1 MTTKTIS
8 TKELM
13 EQGFKPY
20 LALLENKNLPPGQKR
35 VVSTIFAKSMKYAE
49 ERAKELAKEQGRSL
63 LQLKGLA
70 DADFN
75 PQGLEVSPKD
85 IQVVGIRADKN
96 IGMLYLCQANVAGIL
111 RQFTIHTENGIVA
124 TLKQSEV
131 TLATTDPH
139 YKQELYNRYA
149 RIINKRVQ
157 RDHFVLS
164 PSADKQLYHWYWKSE
179 DEETAHDMLV
189 SVAPVAELANVLD
202 ENKAALEKVSKK
214 TTKATT
220 KNQKAKAKKKS
231 KDA

>member
-20 LALLENKNLPPGQKR
+20 LALLENKNLPTGQKS
-35 VVSTIFAKSMKYAE
+35 VVSTIFAKSMEYAE
-49 ERAKELAKEQGRSL
+49 ARAKELAKEQGRNL

-75 PQGLEVSPKD
+75 PKGLEVEPKD
-85 IQVVGIRADKN
+85 IQVVGIRADEN
-96 IGMLYLCQANVAGIL
+96 IGMLYLCQANVAGLL

-131 TLATTDPH
+131 TLATKDPH

-149 RIINKRVQ
+149 RIINKRVKQ
-157 RDHFVLS
+157 DHFVLS

-189 SVAPVAELANVLD
+189 SVAPVAELANVLA
-202 ENKAALEKVSKK
+202 ENKAALKK
-214 TTKATT
+214 QLRRETD
-220 KNQKAKAKKKS
+220 AKKK